1 MNKLRVGILAPSEI
15 AFRRFLP
22 ALNKVSEFEYAGVAI
37 ADENEWFGEAVT
49 DDEKADRSAQI
60 KVATDKAKLFQ
71 ESYGGKVYESYTS
84 LITDE
89 NIDAVYVPLPPAL
102 HYEWAKLTAEHGKH
116 ILVEKPFT
124 TSAQDG
130 RDLIETARK
139 NNVAVH
145 ENYMFRFHSQLD
157 FIKSVIE
164 KGKIGEVR
172 LYRLDFCFPF
182 RGATDFR
189 YVKELGGG
197 ALLDCGGYP
206 IRLANILLGGD
217 AKVVTSQLNDKK
229 GFDVDIYGNLTMQNA
244 DGVVA
249 QISFGMDNAYRGSL
263 EIIGSKGTLLAPR
276 AYTAPADFE
285 PTVTV
290 TNTDGATEYTLAS
303 DDSFKKSIEYFYV
316 CITDNAERERS
327 ADAILKQA
335 EFIDAVSKGVV
346 A

>member
-22 ALNKVSEFEYAGVAI
+22 ALHKVSAFEYAGVAV
-37 ADENEWFGEAVT
+37 ANESEWFGDAVT
-49 DDEKADRSAQI
+49 DDEKADRCAQI
-60 KVATDKAKLFQ
+60 KVAVDKAKLFR
-71 ESYGGKVYESYTS
+71 ESYGGEVYESYTS
-84 LITDE
+84 LIAAE

-102 HYEWAKLTAEHGKH
+102 HYKWAKLVAEHGKH

-124 TSAQDG
+124 TSA
-130 RDLIETARK
+130 RNSKDLIETARK

-164 KGKIGEVR
+164 QGEIGEVR

-182 RGATDFR
+182 RGANDFR

-206 IRLANILLGGD
+206 IRLANILLGGN
-217 AKVVTSQLNDKK
+217 AKVIASQLNGKS

-249 QISFGMDNAYRGSL
+249 QISFGMDNAYKGSL
-263 EIIGSKGTLLAPR
+263 EIIGSTGTLFASR

-285 PTVTV
+285 PVVIV
-290 TNTDGATEYTLAS
+290 TNADGTKEHALPA
-303 DDSFKKSIEYFYV
+303 DDSFKKSIEYFYACV
-316 CITDNAERERS
+316 FDDNERAKSEK
-327 ADAILKQA
+327 AILKQA
-335 EFIDAVSKGVV
+335 EFIDAVGGK
-346 A
+346 